1 MLVSCLRVRMF
12 ESRGAP
18 SSDASDEATSAP
30 VCSDSISRVSTW
42 ISTPRGLE
50 TEDQEGAVVIVEKE
64 ENLGQPKI
72 SHMLPVSHWPS
83 MLGPRD

>member
-1 MLVSCLRVRMF
+1 MLVSCLRVRTF
-12 ESRGAP
+12 QSHGSS

-30 VCSDSISRVSTW
+30 VCSDSLPRVSTW
-42 ISTPRGLE
+42 NSTLRGLE

-72 SHMLPVSHWPS
+72 SHTLPVRHWPS
-83 MLGPRD
+83 MLGPTD